1 MDVAALLLIAML
13 GSVQYPNIE
22 WVQVREGDEA
32 AWAQPVLDESGW
44 KTVRWRQVN
53 PQKRLLWLRAHIDLP
68 DSFDTTAEP
77 FGVRIGAP
85 VAYEAWWNGTR
96 VGGNG
101 VPGPNAE
108 AESPGRID
116 TTLFIPPHLL
126 AKENVL
132 ALRMSSFHLSRELAV
147 PMQIFA
153 LRRHGSPD
161 SEVVRAVWLPLMS
174 GGALILGT
182 AYFAVM
188 FFSNR
193 RDVSSLVLATL
204 SLVVLIQLAAESARL
219 FVSYPYPL
227 HILRVEAILTC
238 AAIAAVM
245 LVGYIAHRY
254 ARVWR
259 THLIVAGIALSLA
272 PIAFVPGY
280 DTKTGLVMLS
290 AIVLSTIAALIGVRR
305 RLPGAVTTALAMGG
319 VLACFLIYPAVFLD
333 RTYYLVATVLL
344 LILFGQQ
351 VSALRDAQRA
361 RMRLELELLKQQI
374 QPHFLMNSLTALTE
388 WIESDPAT
396 GVKMIEALAD
406 EFRAI
411 ATMSSATT
419 VSLRDEI
426 ELCRHHLKV
435 MSLRKN
441 QPFAL
446 RAPNVRLDAKVPPAI
461 FHTLIENALTHNDY
475 KDGAVFLL
483 EESHAGHGRRTYQ
496 LRTPLTREPGT
507 PGPPGK
513 GHSYVQARLREVF
526 GENWR
531 FSSRQVATR
540 EWLDAIEVPVS

>member
-13 GSVQYPNIE
+13 GPVQYPNIE
-22 WVQVREGDEA
+22 WVQVREGDDA
-32 AWAQPVLDESGW
+32 AWAQPALDESGW
-44 KTVRWRQVN
+44 KTVRWRRVN
-53 PQKRLLWLRAHIDLP
+53 PQRRMLWLRAHIELP
-68 DSFDTTAEP
+68 DSFDTMAEP

-85 VAYEAWWNGTR
+85 ASYEVWWNGTR
-96 VGGNG
+96 VGNNG

-116 TTLFIPPHLL
+116 TTIFIPPHLL

-132 ALRMSSFHLSRELAV
+132 ALRMSSFHLSRELAA
-147 PMQIFA
+147 PMQI
-153 LRRHGSPD
+153 LSVRRHGSPG
-161 SEVVRAVWLPLMS
+161 SEVLRAVWLPLMS

-193 RDVSSLVLATL
+193 RDVSSLVLALL
-204 SLVVLIQLAAESARL
+204 SLTVLVQLAAESARL

-227 HILRVEAILTC
+227 HILRVETILAC
-238 AAIAAVM
+238 AAITAVL

-254 ARVWR
+254 ARAWR
-259 THLIVAGIALSLA
+259 AHLMTVAIALTLA

-280 DTKTGLVMLS
+280 DVKTGFVMLGAISLS
-290 AIVLSTIAALIGVRR
+290 AVAALIGVRR
-305 RLPGAVTTALAMGG
+305 RVPGANTTALSMGG
-319 VLACFLIYPAVFLD
+319 ALACLLIDPGVFLD
-333 RTYYLVATVLL
+333 RAYYAVATVLL

-351 VSALRDAQRA
+351 VIALRDAQRA
-361 RMRLELELLKQQI
+361 RLRLELELLKQQI

-419 VSLRDEI
+419 VPLREEI

-441 QPFAL
+441 QPFDL

-475 KDGAVFLL
+475 TEGAVFVL
-483 EESHAGHGRRTYQ
+483 EESHAAHGRRTYQ
-496 LRTPLTREPGT
+496 LRTPLSREPAT
-507 PGPPGK
+507 RGPPGK

-531 FSSRQVATR
+531 FSSGQVGSR